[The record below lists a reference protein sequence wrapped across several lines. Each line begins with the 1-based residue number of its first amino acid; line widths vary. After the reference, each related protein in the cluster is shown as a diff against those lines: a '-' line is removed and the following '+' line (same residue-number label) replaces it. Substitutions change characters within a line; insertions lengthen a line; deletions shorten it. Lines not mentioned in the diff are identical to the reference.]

1 MKHVGK
7 NDSGHGGRGLVLED
21 YASSRSD
28 KDADDSQDLAPEG
41 EPPVGI
47 TEQSVSRQIVVHVR
61 VEPEI
66 KWFTILLSL

>member
-1 MKHVGK
+1 MKHVSK

-61 VEPEI
+61 VEPET
-66 KWFTILLSL
+66 KWFTT

>member
-21 YASSRSD
+21 DASSRCD
-28 KDADDSQDLAPEG
+28 KDADHTQNLATKS
-41 EPPVGI
+41 EPPVGV
-47 TEQSVSRQIVVHVR
+47 TEQSVSRQVVVHVG

-66 KWFTILLSL
+66 KWFTI